1 MDDLLPKCQLPK
13 KRKNKNKNKE
23 KIDKKKKEK
32 KIETKNASLKLDRLR
47 HNNSFLWEKKTF
59 LQ

>member
-47 HNNSFLWEKKTF
+47 HYK
-59 LQ
+59 

>member
-23 KIDKKKKEK
+23 KIDKKKEK

-47 HNNSFLWEKKTF
+47 HYKWEKKIF